1 MEYNQPSEI
10 VKDLSFGIDARE
22 KIMHGVDKLTS
33 AVKST
38 LGASGKCVIYEDALG
53 KPVITKDG
61 VTVAESVVLYDP
73 VENIGATLIK
83 EAARNTVKEA
93 GDGTTTATVLAH
105 SLLHLANNKKYAQT
119 VRPIKE
125 GILSGMN
132 KVIGYLDKNAVE
144 VKNDMLESVAEIS
157 CNNDKALG
165 KVISQAYSKV
175 GKDGVVL
182 MEESETHDTY
192 VKFVEGTRIDCGLKS
207 PHFITD
213 KDKGKAELDNP
224 YVLIVSSPIP
234 NIRKIQSVLE
244 FVIKQKRSLL
254 IVAGV
259 EQQPLAALL
268 ANKVKGNIKV
278 NVVDLPGFGPTK
290 QDTIEDLAILTGA
303 KVINEE
309 LGDDLDLIEPS
320 VLGEAI
326 KTITD
331 DNHTVLQ
338 TPDLVHVSFV
348 DRVKEIK
355 EKVKKEKNPFFK
367 KKLQE
372 RLAMLNGK
380 VAMIKVGAGSKIEMK
395 EKKDRVEDALHATRA
410 ALDEGIVPGG
420 GIALM
425 TCFNDNVVDEAF
437 ENNDQ
442 IEGYRVVMEAIREP
456 FAKIMNN
463 AGLDEAAIWRQI
475 HEFDGMSDERTVK
488 FTTGFDA
495 RTETVVDMM
504 KSGIIDPV
512 KVTRVALEKAVSVA
526 GTILTTECIIIN
538 EHKDEDEATQQMVG
552 GFGMM

>member
-1 MEYNQPSEI
+1 MEYNQPSQI
-10 VKDLSFGIDARE
+10 VKNLSFGIDARE
-22 KIMHGVDKLTS
+22 KVMHGVDKLTN

-105 SLLHLANNKKYAQT
+105 SLLHLANEKT
-119 VRPIKE
+119 HSVRPIKE
-125 GILSGMN
+125 GILSGLDKVN
-132 KVIGYLDKNAVE
+132 KYLDKKAVQ

-157 CNNDKALG
+157 CNNDKTLG
-165 KVISQAYSKV
+165 KIISQAYSKV

-192 VKFVEGTRIDCGLKS
+192 VKFVEGTRINCGLKS

-224 YVLIVSSPIP
+224 YVLIVSSQIP

-244 FVIKQKRSLL
+244 FVIKNKRSLL

-326 KTITD
+326 KVITD
-331 DNHTVLQ
+331 ENHTVLQ
-338 TPDLVHVSFV
+338 TPDLVHTSFV

-355 EKVKKEKNPFFK
+355 EKIKKEKDPFFK
-367 KKLQE
+367 KKLRE

-380 VAMIKVGAGSKIEMK
+380 VAMIKVGADSKVEMK
-395 EKKDRVEDALHATRA
+395 EKKDRVEDAIYATKA
-410 ALDEGIVPGG
+410 ALQEGIIAGG
-420 GIALM
+420 GVALLDASYSIAPENEGEEILLQAIKSPYA
-425 TCFNDNVVDEAF
+425 TILDNAALSHYESKKRGYGIDVV
-437 ENNDQ
+437 ENS
-442 IEGYRVVMEAIREP
+442 E
-456 FAKIMNN
+456 
-463 AGLDEAAIWRQI
+463 
-475 HEFDGMSDERTVK
+475 
-488 FTTGFDA
+488 
-495 RTETVVDMM
+495 VDMI
-504 KSGIIDPV
+504 KAGIIDPV
-512 KVTRVALEKAVSVA
+512 LVTKTALKNAVSVA
-526 GTILTTECIIIN
+526 TTIFSADCVIN
-538 EHKDEDEATQQMVG
+538 NIRITNESN
-552 GFGMM
+552 

>member
-22 KIMHGVDKLTS
+22 KIMHGVDKLTN

-105 SLLHLANNKKYAQT
+105 SLLHLANKKKYAQS
-119 VRPIKE
+119 VRPIKD
-125 GILSGMN
+125 GILSGLS
-132 KVIGYLDKNAVE
+132 KVNEYLDKSAVE
-144 VKNDMLESVAEIS
+144 VNDDMLENVSSIS
-157 CNNDKALG
+157 CNNDRELG
-165 KVISQAYSKV
+165 KIISQAYSVV

-182 MEESETHDTY
+182 MEESETHDTH
-192 VKFVEGTRIDCGLKS
+192 VKFVEGTRINCGLKS

-213 KDKGKAELDNP
+213 KDKGKAVLDNP

-244 FVIKQKRSLL
+244 FVIKSKRSLL

-259 EQQPLAALL
+259 EQQPMAALL

-303 KVINEE
+303 KVMNEE

-320 VLGEAI
+320 VLGEAV
-326 KTITD
+326 KCVTD
-331 DNHTVLQ
+331 QNDTVLQ
-338 TPDLVHVSFV
+338 ITSKGSDLKK
-348 DRVKEIK
+348 RIK
-355 EKVKKEKNPFFK
+355 LVESKVQKEKNPFFK

-372 RLAMLNGK
+372 RLAMLNGQ
-380 VAMIKVGAGSKIEMK
+380 VAIVKVGADSKVEMK
-395 EKKDRVEDALHATRA
+395 EKKDRVEDAIYATKA
-410 ALDEGIVPGG
+410 ALQEGIVSGG
-420 GIALM
+420 GVALLDAS
-425 TCFNDNVVDEAF
+425 FAIVPENDGEV
-437 ENNDQ
+437 
-442 IEGYRVVMEAIREP
+442 ILLEAIKAPYATILDNAALEY
-456 FAKIMNN
+456 KEYTKSGIGIDVVNN
-463 AGLDEAAIWRQI
+463 
-475 HEFDGMSDERTVK
+475 TK
-488 FTTGFDA
+488 
-495 RTETVVDMM
+495 VDMI
-504 KSGIIDPV
+504 KEGIIDPV
-512 KVTRVALEKAVSVA
+512 LVTKTALKNAVSVA
-526 GTILTTECIIIN
+526 TTIFSADCVIN
-538 EHKDEDEATQQMVG
+538 NIRVVNESN
-552 GFGMM
+552 